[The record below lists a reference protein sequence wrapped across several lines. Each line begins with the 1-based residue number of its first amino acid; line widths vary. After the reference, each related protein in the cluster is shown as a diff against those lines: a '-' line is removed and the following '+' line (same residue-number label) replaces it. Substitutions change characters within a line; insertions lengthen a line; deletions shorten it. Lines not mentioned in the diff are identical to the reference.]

1 VGLQRGGGV
10 AGEAAGQGAARHRYR
25 LTESR
30 QRVDPGSLELHRSQN
45 ISKLIDPA
53 LRFGCIYCGH
63 RQDSDVH
70 CVSCR
75 RERTLDLTDM
85 CIRNLFLEQEHKARD
100 KRAAKAKMVGAIA
113 RSSCFW
119 SAWWGWCVPRFHGR
133 QYTAS
138 ESEYVGASA
147 GTRSG

>member
-1 VGLQRGGGV
+1 MKFF
-10 AGEAAGQGAARHRYR
+10 E
-25 LTESR
+25 
-30 QRVDPGSLELHRSQN
+30 RSQ
-45 ISKLIDPA
+45 ITAAWSAATARSIDAPRPHVTSYVTA
-53 LRFGCIYCGH
+53 LAKEFANGTVTY
-63 RQDSDVH
+63 
-70 CVSCR
+70 
-75 RERTLDLTDM
+75 
-85 CIRNLFLEQEHKARD
+85 ARD